1 MNFTDPSGLVFKGY
15 NPNIQTSQIN
25 YVSELSN
32 GSDSGSQNLTSLS
45 GGLPDPSS
53 LSGYNQSGSTL
64 LASGTLIINSNGSGD
79 GSSGSGGLSG
89 HSWIS
94 YTPDGGG
101 TTTYGTWGP
110 KSNPAGEGL
119 LTDQELKFRP
129 ADATRSTHIND
140 AQETKLYGVISDYG
154 KRGAS
159 GWGYLSPCSSFASD
173 AWKASTGESLNPNGP
188 YSNPSSLKNSI
199 INANG
204 GVNNLGRLP
213 SN

>member
-1 MNFTDPSGLVFKGY
+1 LIFKGY
-15 NPNIQTSQIN
+15 NQNELTSQISYAN
-25 YVSELSN
+25 EVLQ
-32 GSDSGSQNLTSLS
+32 GSDAGSQSLANLN
-45 GGLPDPSS
+45 GPLPDPSS
-53 LSGYNQSGSTL
+53 FNIAGQNGNTL
-64 LASGTLIINSNGSGD
+64 LASGTLIINSNGAGD

-119 LTDQELKFRP
+119 LPDQELNFRP
-129 ADATRSTHIND
+129 ADATRSTHLND
-140 AQETKLYGVISDYG
+140 AQETKLNGVISDYS
-154 KRGAS
+154 KKGAS
-159 GWGYLSPCSSFASD
+159 GWGYLSPCSTFASD
-173 AWKASTGESLNPNGP
+173 AWKAGTGESLNPNGP
-188 YSNPSSLKNSI
+188 YSNPSTLKNSI

-204 GVNNLGRLP
+204 GVHNLGRLP